1 MNLQL
6 KLSQCMIVKNEEN
19 NIERALSWGK
29 EFLYEQIVVD
39 TGSTDRTVEIAENM
53 GAKVYHFD
61 WIDDFAAAKN
71 YAISKAA
78 GDWIAFLDAD
88 EYVPEKDID
97 KLIDLMNDIQEKEG
111 QGEVVDGIRL
121 RIYNLD
127 DNNNIRTGN
136 FNDRF
141 FRNADNIRYEGR
153 IHECV
158 GRTDGVKFVVRQDE
172 DIKILHTGYQTK
184 EVEEK
189 NKKDRNFELLK
200 KEYEQDP
207 NNVSTC
213 YYLSNEYL
221 RLGNREKAVQMLKKV
236 IMKWDLSDSK
246 LFYAIA
252 ELIQIYTESSR
263 PKKYEQ
269 DVIKLYKRYLTLP
282 SPNPDVEL
290 AVGGYFHKIGRK
302 DEAIQFYEGSL
313 EILEGLENNTCVRY
327 SYTFLAETYFNLAQ
341 LYEYKKRNDK
351 VVQYLTLS
359 LKIKPYQVLCTKVLL
374 NLFKNNNENVQG
386 VLVFL
391 KHIYYLVDFKN
402 RCYLYCIAKEIGY
415 IELQQEIENM
425 MSEEER
431 KLADN
436 FQV

>member
-53 GAKVYHFD
+53 GAKVYHFN
-61 WIDDFAAAKN
+61 WIDDFAIAKN
-71 YAISKAA
+71 YAISKAT
-78 GDWIAFLDAD
+78 GEWIAFLDAD

-97 KLIDLMNDIQEKEG
+97 KLIELMNDIQEKEG

-158 GRTDGVKFVVRQDE
+158 GRTDGEKFVVRQDE

-290 AVGGYFHKIGRK
+290 AVGGYFHKIGRR

-313 EILEGLENNTCVRY
+313 EILKGLEDNTCIRY

-341 LYEYKKRNDK
+341 LYEYKKKNDR

-391 KHIYYLVDFKN
+391 ERIYRLDDFKN
-402 RCYLYCIAKEIGY
+402 RCYLYSIAKEIGY
-415 IELQQEIENM
+415 VELQQDIGNV

-431 KLADN
+431 ELADN